1 MRILAFADPHDD
13 RNARAGR
20 RGAWSVPDGP
30 GLCSKCGNPSEERIQ
45 PLNIIEQRCAA
56 LLGQEAS
63 QMASV
68 AVTKAE
74 HQIFMNRCAAAI
86 PRGSGTTA
94 ATKQSVLDAAADIY
108 ANYPSILRAI
118 GL

>member
-1 MRILAFADPHDD
+1 
-13 RNARAGR
+13 
-20 RGAWSVPDGP
+20 
-30 GLCSKCGNPSEERIQ
+30 
-45 PLNIIEQRCAA
+45 
-56 LLGQEAS
+56 
-63 QMASV
+63 MASV